1 MDLTARDVMT
11 SDVFTVSPDL
21 SLIDLER
28 DLDSQRVTGAPVIEH
43 GKLVG
48 IVSRSDI
55 DRQLHRERSRSAGMA
70 AFYLALD
77 PDPGDERASA
87 ADPTESALEGL
98 RSLRVRDIMSAEVI
112 SVAPDTPVRDVARV
126 MDERRIHRVLVLA
139 SGHLRGLIS
148 TLDLVR
154 VLARR
159 GD

>member
-11 SDVFTVSPDL
+11 SRVFSVSPEL
-21 SLIDLER
+21 TLIDLER
-28 DLDSQRVTGAPVIEH
+28 DLDSQRVTGAPVVEH

-77 PDPGDERASA
+77 PGEERAPE

-98 RSLRVRDIMSAEVI
+98 RSFRVRDIMTPEVI
-112 SVAPDTPVRDVARV
+112 SVTPDTGVRDVARV
-126 MDERRIHRVLVLA
+126 MDERRIHRVLVLEN
-139 SGHLRGLIS
+139 GQLQGLIS

-154 VLARR
+154 VLARH
-159 GD
+159 GG